1 MVKKYYRGPNKK
13 KNEKDWDDEYD
24 FDDEENVDYDDDEE
38 YEDWNDYE
46 EEIYDREYFY

>member
-1 MVKKYYRGPNKK
+1 MVLKFYGGPNKK
-13 KNEKDWDDEYD
+13 KNEKDWDDEDD

-46 EEIYDREYFY
+46 EEIYDREYSY